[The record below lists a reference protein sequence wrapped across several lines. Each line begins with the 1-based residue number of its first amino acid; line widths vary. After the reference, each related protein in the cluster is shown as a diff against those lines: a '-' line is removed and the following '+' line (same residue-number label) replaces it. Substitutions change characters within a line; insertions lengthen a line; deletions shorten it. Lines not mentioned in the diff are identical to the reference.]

1 MPETTKLASLDDAL
15 RILDEEKLL
24 VRELTGYREY
34 AQGVRYRLVPYI
46 W

>member
-1 MPETTKLASLDDAL
+1 VLAL

-24 VRELTGYREY
+24 VRELPGYREY
-34 AQGVRYRLVPYI
+34 ARRVRYRLVPYL